1 MALPFYKGVFMS
13 LEKNESLA
21 LSERVLK
28 HLNTLIEKSGRK
40 RKIEKSFYVEQY
52 NNGRE
57 QGYCIRHYETRI
69 NICFSQ
75 YRTNDNV
82 VVYSGHDFDNIN
94 GNIPSDLAFEECKFF
109 DTPRQASKHLFE
121 KLMLIIG

>member
-1 MALPFYKGVFMS
+1 MS
-13 LEKNESLA
+13 LQKNESLE

-57 QGYCIRHYETRI
+57 QGYCIRHYETRF

-94 GNIPSDLAFEECKFF
+94 GNIPSDLAYEECVFYA
-109 DTPRQASKHLFE
+109 TARGAAGHLFK
-121 KLMLIIG
+121 KLMLIIS